1 MGVTIPGQ
9 AVLGYI
15 GVESFWGLLGRNLI
29 LAKDKEVNS
38 GTKLTSGH
46 DKEVSLGKNLIL
58 GK

>member
-1 MGVTIPGQ
+1 VGVTIPGQ

-46 DKEVSLGKNLIL
+46 DKEVSSVRV
-58 GK
+58 